1 MYNHPPESGVILNE
15 MKKLYEIVKERFEK
29 QNELSQK
36 TETFKKEQA
45 KLKSEIQEL
54 LRLEN
59 VAQNGLDLDKVQIA
73 EKLIRISGNPFGK
86 TSDVTKFGGVV
97 IAECAIVDIAEDCKK
112 MRTQFFGN
120 KKYESFYQRCDCKY
134 GYGPAHGSIVDR
146 IGLIDTSHQFTD
158 DEKDACI
165 YYIKN
170 YNAVKEA
177 KAKIQI

>member
-1 MYNHPPESGVILNE
+1 
-15 MKKLYEIVKERFEK
+15 MKKLHEIVKERFTK

-36 TETFKKEQA
+36 TEAFKKERA
-45 KLKSEIQEL
+45 KLNSEIQEL

-59 VAQNGLDLDKVQIA
+59 VAHNGLDLDKIQIA

-86 TSDVTKFGGVV
+86 TSDVTKFNGIV
-97 IAECAIVDIAEDCKK
+97 IAECAIIDIAEDCKK

-120 KKYESFYQRCDCKY
+120 KEYGGFYQRCDCKY
-134 GYGPAHGSIVDR
+134 GYGPRHGSIVDR
-146 IGLIDTSHQFTD
+146 IGLIDKEHQFTD

-170 YNAVKEA
+170 YNAIKEA
-177 KAKIQI
+177 KAKLQTA

>member
-1 MYNHPPESGVILNE
+1 
-15 MKKLYEIVKERFEK
+15 MKKLHEIVKERFTK

-36 TETFKKEQA
+36 TEAFKKEQA
-45 KLKSEIQEL
+45 KLNSEIQEL

-59 VAQNGLDLDKVQIA
+59 VAHNGLDLDKIQIA
-73 EKLIRISGNPFGK
+73 EKLIWIRGNPFGK
-86 TSDVTKFGGVV
+86 TSDVTKFGGIV
-97 IAECAIVDIAEDCKK
+97 IAECAIIDIAEDCKK

-120 KKYESFYQRCDCKY
+120 KKYEGFYQRCDCEY
-134 GYGPAHGSIVDR
+134 GYGPRHGSIVDR
-146 IGLIDTSHQFTD
+146 IGLIDKEHQFTD

-177 KAKIQI
+177 KAKLQTAR